1 MSKAELLAARDRR
14 ERLGQVRC
22 LVMTDLTESPPSADE
37 AIEIGVP
44 LRPDHAA
51 TLRVI
56 VASLGSDNGLTIDEI
71 DDLKL
76 AVSEIFTILIDDA
89 GTGSGRAVVRYWSE
103 AGTIRV
109 HLTRDGDGLSL
120 ELDAL
125 ARAILSS
132 VVDGYTVDADGV
144 MLLKRTSELST

>member
-1 MSKAELLAARDRR
+1 MA
-14 ERLGQVRC
+14 
-22 LVMTDLTESPPSADE
+22 MTNLIGSPSSADE
-37 AIEIGVP
+37 AIEIGLP
-44 LRPDHAA
+44 LRSEHGA

-56 VASLGSDNGLTIDEI
+56 VASLGSDNGNTIDEI

-76 AVSEIFTILIDDA
+76 AVSEVFSLLIDDA
-89 GTGSGRAVVRYWSE
+89 GTSPGRAVVRYWSE

-109 HLTRDGDGLSL
+109 HLTHGGDNLSL

-132 VVDGYTVDADGV
+132 VVDEYTVDGDGI
-144 MLLKRTSELST
+144 MLLKRATELTT

>member
-1 MSKAELLAARDRR
+1 
-14 ERLGQVRC
+14 
-22 LVMTDLTESPPSADE
+22 MTDLTESPPSTDE

-44 LRPDHAA
+44 LRSEYAA

-76 AVSEIFTILIDDA
+76 AVSEVFAILVDDA
-89 GTGSGRAVVRYWSE
+89 GTGPGRAVVRYWSE
-103 AGTIRV
+103 AATIRV
-109 HLTRDGDGLSL
+109 HLTRDADSLSL

-132 VVDGYTVDADGV
+132 VVDDYTVDADGI
-144 MLLKRTSELST
+144 MLLKRASELTT

>member
-1 MSKAELLAARDRR
+1 
-14 ERLGQVRC
+14 
-22 LVMTDLTESPPSADE
+22 MTDLTESPPSADE
-37 AIEIGVP
+37 AIEISVP
-44 LRPDHAA
+44 LRSEHGA

-76 AVSEIFTILIDDA
+76 AVSEVFTMLIDDA
-89 GTGSGRAVVRYWSE
+89 GTGPGRAVIRYWSE

-109 HLTRDGDGLSL
+109 HLTHDGDDLSL

-132 VVDGYTVDADGV
+132 VVDDYTVDADGV
-144 MLLKRTSELST
+144 MLLKRASELTT

>member
-1 MSKAELLAARDRR
+1 
-14 ERLGQVRC
+14 
-22 LVMTDLTESPPSADE
+22 MTDLTESPPSADE

-44 LRPDHAA
+44 LRSEHAA

-76 AVSEIFTILIDDA
+76 AVSEVFTVLIDDA
-89 GTGSGRAVVRYWSE
+89 VTGSGRAVVRFWSDL
-103 AGTIRV
+103 GTIRV
-109 HLTRDGDGLSL
+109 HLTRDGDDLSL

-132 VVDGYTVDADGV
+132 VVDDYTVDADGV
-144 MLLKRTSELST
+144 MLVKRPNELTT